1 MPVVSSNHAIDAHA
15 QANGSH
21 YVTETFT
28 SSDGRVIAQQYL
40 LPAGLGAIEAQV
52 LLDAREAGLNT
63 LLAQQ
68 EAESVIDGA

>member
-1 MPVVSSNHAIDAHA
+1 MPITSSQYAIDAHA

-21 YVTETFT
+21 YVTETYT
-28 SSDGRVIAQQYL
+28 SSDGRVITQKYL
-40 LPAGLGAIEAQV
+40 LPAGQGATEAQV